1 MRSALIVLAFVGLG
15 LSSCGNAAKDKN
27 IAKKQYKYY
36 CIMHPD
42 IGSDKPG
49 VCSKC
54 GMQLVER
61 EEDK

>member
-1 MRSALIVLAFVGLG
+1 MKSALIAIAFIGFV
-15 LSSCGNAAKDKN
+15 LSSCGNAAKQKV

-36 CIMHPD
+36 CIMHPN

-49 VCSKC
+49 VCAKC

-61 EEDK
+61 DEDK

>member
-1 MRSALIVLAFVGLG
+1 MKSTLIALAFIGLG
-15 LSSCGNAAKDKN
+15 LSSCGNAARQKPA
-27 IAKKQYKYY
+27 AKKRYKYY
-36 CIMHPD
+36 CIMHPN

-61 EEDK
+61 DGDK

>member
-1 MRSALIVLAFVGLG
+1 MKSALIVLAFIGLG
-15 LSSCGNAAKDKN
+15 LSGCSNAAKDN
-27 IAKKQYKYY
+27 PVAKKQYKYY
-36 CIMHPD
+36 CIMHPN

-61 EEDK
+61 DDDK

>member
-15 LSSCGNAAKDKN
+15 LSSCGNTAKDKV
-27 IAKKQYKYY
+27 AKKQYKYY

-61 EEDK
+61 EDK